1 MKIYLISKCIV
12 FYFTLIGVDAFCLHK
27 NNCFS
32 KKSSS
37 ELHLF
42 RRRGSNRDDSNC
54 ALEEKNEVK
63 SIDQI
68 EEKDKE
74 CDQLKESR
82 EKRSTLKFG
91 GKMIYES
98 KPFPIPNDLSRL
110 HDFMSSKE
118 TEMIL
123 LSGGKNVTEIEY
135 LNDDSLI
142 SDYMDRWKEE
152 AKKFGGEPPQPGDS
166 IIRVVPSGIKIL
178 TVSILPKSVVGTKVI
193 RKGLFPEFQAIL
205 VDDIPTA
212 QGPMPLVRLF
222 DLIVNSGSKDNRNES
237 AFLKLWVRMQEDN
250 TAIFVA
256 ESQMHL
262 EFTFPSFILIPIKK
276 EQSEKICSD
285 AILNALK
292 INLVPA
298 IESMYEKYLEFSAQ
312 KEDRGERL

>member
-118 TEMIL
+118 TEIIL

-256 ESQMHL
+256 ESQMYL

-312 KEDRGERL
+312 KEDRGEHL